1 LLFNLSVY
9 VKYTELEYHSYQFQ
23 EKSYKEALMMKNTFL
38 YIITVLIWGSTWI
51 AIVYQINEAPVEVTL
66 FYRFALAF
74 AIMLVFALWR
84 KIPLSFSAKNHGFF
98 ILLALM
104 NFSMNY
110 FILYEAQKY
119 LNSAMTSIA
128 FSMMLLMNIVNTRL
142 FFGVRI
148 KPKVYLGA
156 FIGLSGIALLFYP
169 TIAAQS
175 FDKSALIGLGLVFAG
190 AMIASLGNMVSVRNS
205 NNDVPILSANT
216 WGMFYGTVAMALMM
230 LFTGVNLVLPT
241 SMSYWISLS
250 YVAIFGTVIAFASY
264 FMLLR
269 NIGPEK
275 ASYVIVLFP
284 VVAIIIS
291 IFVEDFQITGYV
303 LSGIL
308 LVGLGNLIVLVPSH
322 KILMFKTRKVRK
334 AISTEFVSI
343 PK

>member
-1 LLFNLSVY
+1 
-9 VKYTELEYHSYQFQ
+9 
-23 EKSYKEALMMKNTFL
+23 MKNTLL
-38 YIITVLIWGSTWI
+38 YIVTVLIWGSTWI
-51 AIVYQINEAPVEVTL
+51 AIEYQIDEAPVEVTL

-74 AIMLVFALWR
+74 TIMLIFSLWR
-84 KIPLSFSAKNHGFF
+84 KIPLSFNAKNHGFF

-156 FIGLSGIALLFYP
+156 FIGLSGIGLLFYP

-175 FDKSALIGLGLVFAG
+175 YDQSALIGLGLVLAG
-190 AMIASLGNMVSVRNS
+190 SMVASLGNMVSVRNS
-205 NNDVPILSANT
+205 KNSVPILSANT
-216 WGMFYGTVAMALMM
+216 WGMFYGTVAMIMMM
-230 LFTGVNLVLPT
+230 LYTDVSLVLPT
-241 SMSYWISLS
+241 ATSYWVSLL
-250 YVAIFGTVIAFASY
+250 YVSIFGTVIAFASY
-264 FMLLR
+264 FMLLS

-275 ASYVIVLFP
+275 ASYVIILFP

-303 LSGIL
+303 LGGIL
-308 LVGLGNLIVLVPSH
+308 LVGLGNLIVLVPN
-322 KILMFKTRKVRK
+322 KKLPLFKDKKVRRP
-334 AISTEFVSI
+334 ISTEFVSI
-343 PK
+343 PKSL